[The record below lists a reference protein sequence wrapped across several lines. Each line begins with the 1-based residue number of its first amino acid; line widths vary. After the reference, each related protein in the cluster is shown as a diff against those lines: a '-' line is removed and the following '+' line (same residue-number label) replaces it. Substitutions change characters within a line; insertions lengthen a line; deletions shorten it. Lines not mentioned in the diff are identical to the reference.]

1 MIKYIHFPPLIA
13 DSSKTIQSTYGEYQ
27 NFGSLMHISKRL
39 VTQLE
44 NSDWFDRILLLCG
57 MMLFCLVVLYIIKKR
72 TWDVGISW
80 VSWITQ
86 TKKNKKILEATTT
99 IIQQTV
105 APITI
110 ATATSTSSSV
120 ETTSSVIESAASV
133 IESVVTTTAQTILP
147 SVVTV
152 IKDEL

>member
-1 MIKYIHFPPLIA
+1 LIA
-13 DSSKTIQSTYGEYQ
+13 DSSKTLQSTYGEYQ
-27 NFGSLMHISKRL
+27 NFGSLIHISKRL
-39 VTQLE
+39 VAQLE

-86 TKKNKKILEATTT
+86 TKKSKKILQATTT

-105 APITI
+105 APTTI

-133 IESVVTTTAQTILP
+133 LESAAGVIESVVTTTAQTILP